1 MTATMSPQLS
11 LRASTPLCWHYGY
24 QTGWGRFK
32 TRKTEAIFTLRV
44 FCGMSKVIVL
54 VQLSRT
60 SGRVNVHR
68 VLSQRLGA
76 RMQLCSSHSLALSH
90 RSHFRGKH
98 GHLSAVL
105 NKPEPS
111 TNTCNKEVDRLH
123 CQIRAFFLA
132 AFYRLKD
139 MESRRRIFQFSL
151 HPFKT
156 FASLV

>member
-32 TRKTEAIFTLRV
+32 TRKTEAIFMLRV

-68 VLSQRLGA
+68 VLSQRFGA
-76 RMQLCSSHSLALSH
+76 RM
-90 RSHFRGKH
+90 
-98 GHLSAVL
+98 
-105 NKPEPS
+105 
-111 TNTCNKEVDRLH
+111 
-123 CQIRAFFLA
+123 
-132 AFYRLKD
+132 
-139 MESRRRIFQFSL
+139 
-151 HPFKT
+151 
-156 FASLV
+156 